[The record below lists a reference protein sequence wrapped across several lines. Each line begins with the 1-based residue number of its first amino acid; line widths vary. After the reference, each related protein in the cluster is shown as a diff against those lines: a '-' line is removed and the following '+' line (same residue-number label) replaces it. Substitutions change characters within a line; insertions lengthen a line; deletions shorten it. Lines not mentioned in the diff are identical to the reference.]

1 MAEKLKKR
9 KRGKKMQVR
18 RVENMAGGEGHVII
32 RDILEQ
38 DKLGEKC
45 RMYAEVTLE
54 PGCSLGVHEH
64 RGECESYYILQGTGE
79 YTDDGNKRPVQAG
92 DVTVTPSGH
101 SHGLANTGDADLK
114 FMALILL
121 D

>member
-1 MAEKLKKR
+1 MK
-9 KRGKKMQVR
+9 VR
-18 RVENMAGGEGHVII
+18 RVENMAGGKGHVLIL
-32 RDILEQ
+32 DILEQ
-38 DKLGEKC
+38 EQLGSHC

-64 RGECESYYILQGTGE
+64 RGECETYYILQGLGE
-79 YTDDGNKRPVQAG
+79 YEDDGVKRQVKPG

-101 SHGLANTGDADLK
+101 SHGLANIGDGNLT

>member
-1 MAEKLKKR
+1 
-9 KRGKKMQVR
+9 MQER

-32 RDILEQ
+32 RDILSQ
-38 DKLGEKC
+38 DRLGEKC

-64 RGECESYYILQGTGE
+64 RGECESYYILQGVGE
-79 YTDDGNKRPVQAG
+79 YTDDGEKRRVQAG

-101 SHGLANTGDADLK
+101 SHGLANRGDTDLK

>member
-1 MAEKLKKR
+1 MK
-9 KRGKKMQVR
+9 VR
-18 RVENMAGGEGHVII
+18 RVENMAGGKGHVVI

-38 DKLGEKC
+38 EQLGEKC

-54 PGCSLGVHEH
+54 PGCSLGVHE
-64 RGECESYYILQGTGE
+64 
-79 YTDDGNKRPVQAG
+79 RPVKQG

-101 SHGLANTGDADLK
+101 SHGLANTGETDLV

>member
-1 MAEKLKKR
+1 MK
-9 KRGKKMQVR
+9 VR
-18 RVENMAGGEGHVII
+18 RVENMAGGKGHVVI

-38 DKLGEKC
+38 EQLGEKC

-64 RGECESYYILQGTGE
+64 RGECETYYILQGEGE
-79 YTDDGNKRPVQAG
+79 YVDDGAKRPVKKG
-92 DVTVTPSGH
+92 DVTSTPSGH
-101 SHGLANTGDADLK
+101 SHGLSNTGETDLV

>member
-1 MAEKLKKR
+1 
-9 KRGKKMQVR
+9 MQVR
-18 RVENMAGGEGHVII
+18 RVENMAGGQGHVII
-32 RDILEQ
+32 RYILDQ
-38 DKLGEKC
+38 SRLGEKC

-79 YTDDGNKRPVQAG
+79 YTDDGRQRQVTAG
-92 DVTVTPSGH
+92 AVTVPPSGH
-101 SHGLANTGDADLK
+101 SHGLANRGDTDLK

>member
-1 MAEKLKKR
+1 
-9 KRGKKMQVR
+9 MQVR
-18 RVENMAGGEGHVII
+18 RVENYGRRRRTCNHPGYSQPGQAG
-32 RDILEQ
+32 
-38 DKLGEKC
+38 GEKC

-64 RGECESYYILQGTGE
+64 RGECESYYILQGVGE
-79 YTDDGNKRPVQAG
+79 YTDDGEKRRVQAG

-101 SHGLANTGDADLK
+101 SHGLANRGDTDLK